1 MSDET
6 IDLFIQHELEKKKRD
21 DDAFWEAIEQEAA
34 KYEITCDYYLA
45 EFV

>member
-6 IDLFIQHELEKKKRD
+6 IELFIQHAMERAKEND
-21 DDAFWEAIEQEAA
+21 EFWKTVEAEAA
-34 KYEITCDYYLA
+34 RLEVTCDYYLA